1 MEDAPPGFNSVHG
14 VRAEPGVASDFD
26 DDEYVVYN
34 RDQQRLDYLVEFDVD
49 ESDVRAVQQAPEP
62 VGAAPA
68 VAAASAS
75 SSRPAKKKKH
85 RAPIAASS
93 AFGLSSTTP
102 HLSSNYNNNDNN
114 SLSFGA
120 SNNTFSSQFR
130 NNNNNY
136 NNNYNNNN
144 HKNNNG
150 GDPNYAPAIAAL
162 SSEDKRIKSE
172 EDTYRGL
179 FATSR
184 SDYRLNDAHVH
195 LIDV

>member
-1 MEDAPPGFNSVHG
+1 MFFFFFQAANQSETPLETTTSTNQYDSFQQPIASNIDESSNHYKQFN
-14 VRAEPGVASDFD
+14 EASPQPLPAHYTTIDQSTLGD
-26 DDEYVVYN
+26 IDEYQDLTTV
-34 RDQQRLDYLVEFDVD
+34 
-49 ESDVRAVQQAPEP
+49 PERKSN
-62 VGAAPA
+62 VLKF
-68 VAAASAS
+68 VWF
-75 SSRPAKKKKH
+75 H
-85 RAPIAASS
+85 YFPI
-93 AFGLSSTTP
+93 
-102 HLSSNYNNNDNN
+102 
-114 SLSFGA
+114 
-120 SNNTFSSQFR
+120 
-130 NNNNNY
+130 
-136 NNNYNNNN
+136 NNYNNNN